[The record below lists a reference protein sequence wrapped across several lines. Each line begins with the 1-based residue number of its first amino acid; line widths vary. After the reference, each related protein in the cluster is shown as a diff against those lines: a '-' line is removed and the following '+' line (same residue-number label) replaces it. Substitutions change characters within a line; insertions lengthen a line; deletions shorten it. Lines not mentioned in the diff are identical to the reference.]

1 MECKTQYLGIN
12 PSDNTVTSLSNCTTR
27 TNIGEQH
34 VIRHIVTAEPKIFPN
49 HTSSIP
55 QEELLEGIQVIDDR
69 FLELIDSGTI
79 IEKHWTGCEWAE
91 GPVYFPEGNY
101 VLWSDIPNNRMLKF
115 DAESHETTIFREPCN
130 NTNGH
135 FRDQLGRLVSCEH
148 SANRI
153 SRTEHDGTI
162 VNLVEFWKGNRLN
175 SPNDLVVKSDG
186 SIWFTDPPYGILSG
200 REGIQRKSELEGNFT
215 YRLDPDSDEITIV
228 DQTADRPNGLAF
240 SPDETLFYLA
250 DTGEPKDITVFDVN
264 EGGKTLSNRRMF
276 AEVRPGAS
284 DGLRVDE
291 RGNIWTSAR
300 DGVQCYS
307 PASELLGK
315 ILIPEQATANLVF
328 GDQDGKR
335 IYICGDTSLYSVRV
349 KVAGSHRY
357 W

>member
-1 MECKTQYLGIN
+1 MECKTKCLGIN
-12 PSDNTVTSLSNCTTR
+12 SSANTVNPLCNSTTR
-27 TNIGEQH
+27 INIGEQS
-34 VIRHIVTAEPKIFPN
+34 VIRNTVTAEPKIFPN
-49 HTSSIP
+49 HQSSIP
-55 QEELLEGIQVIDDR
+55 QEELLEGIEVIDDR
-69 FLELIDSGTI
+69 FLELIDSDAI
-79 IEKHWTGCEWAE
+79 IENHWKGCEWAE
-91 GPVYFPEGNY
+91 GPVYFPEGDY

-115 DAESHETTIFREPCN
+115 DAGSRETTIFREPCN

-135 FRDQLGRLVSCEH
+135 YRDQEGRLVSCEH

-162 VNLVEFWKGNRLN
+162 VTLVECWKGDRLN

-215 YRLDPDSDEITIV
+215 YRLDPDSNEITIV
-228 DQTADRPNGLAF
+228 DKIADRPNGLAF
-240 SPDETLFYLA
+240 SPDETLLYLA
-250 DTGEPKDITVFDVN
+250 DTGEPRDITVFDVN
-264 EGGKTLSNRRMF
+264 EDGKTLSNRRLF
-276 AEVRPGAS
+276 AEVRPGAA

-307 PASELLGK
+307 SASELLGK

-328 GDQDGKR
+328 GGQDGKR
-335 IYICGDTSLYSVRV
+335 IYICGDTSLYSVQV